1 MKTWEEKPRLPEPA
15 QDTWA
20 QTLDGRVQN
29 LSRFQ
34 KIPIQL
40 FAFAFSICISCQI
53 QQPCLINL
61 HIEN

>member
-1 MKTWEEKPRLPEPA
+1 MQTWEEKPRLPEPA

-40 FAFAFSICISCQI
+40 FALAFSICISCQI
-53 QQPCLINL
+53 HQPN
-61 HIEN
+61 